1 MNLFCNQ
8 NKSLNFRMDS
18 SRSIKLFVKLVYN
31 IFMAPITIAKVS
43 ARVYGKTSEKRNKW
57 WPYAIPSV
65 GLFLLFILFHLL
77 ELAIPGCWS
86 IAWFFYLCFTCQIT
100 AVRIRTRE
108 IHSIIGNASED
119 FFSAMFLYPNV
130 ATQLDLTTE
139 LLSDDGDNKT
149 NKSQAND
156 NIDLEKIQTDN
167 GDTIN
172 VNYGYE
178 KE

>member
-1 MNLFCNQ
+1 MKLSRVKTLFF
-8 NKSLNFRMDS
+8 KWFM
-18 SRSIKLFVKLVYN
+18 N
-31 IFMAPITIAKVS
+31 IFIAPLTIAKVS
-43 ARVYGKTSEKRNKW
+43 ARVYGKTAEKRNKW

-65 GLFLLFILFHLL
+65 GLFSLFILFHLL

-100 AVRIRTRE
+100 AVRIKTRE
-108 IHSIIGNASED
+108 LHNIIGNASED
-119 FFSAMFLYPNV
+119 FFSAMILYPNV

-139 LLSDDGDNKT
+139 YLSESGDAKIKENE
-149 NKSQAND
+149 
-156 NIDLEKIQTDN
+156 NIDLEKVKTDN
-167 GDTIN
+167 GSYNKGQNNAEDN